1 MTSRLDRLEKRGL
14 IERQKSDEDSRS
26 FLVKLSKRGRTVAE
40 QAFRE
45 DMAAEK
51 RLLECFDDQEKAVLS
66 NLLSRLVT
74 HLDQEDKSK

>member
-1 MTSRLDRLEKRGL
+1 M
-14 IERQKSDEDSRS
+14 
-26 FLVKLSKRGRTVAE
+26 KLSKRGRTVAE